1 MYFFR
6 FADFKLQRKCS
17 FAVMENFD
25 PKFIASLLNEENTI
39 KEVSLIL
46 QDMYTNK
53 RALSIRY
60 LKRYCA
66 KHEISK
72 RVLQNTL
79 HNLVADTAQK
89 MKFSIKD
96 FFSKCDQIRSFL
108 NGKLHFLCS
117 ERHSKRYVLEVGII
131 MCIRCNSSPHCNF

>member
-6 FADFKLQRKCS
+6 FADLFQRKYS

-25 PKFIASLLNEENTI
+25 PKFIALLLNEENTI
-39 KEVSLIL
+39 KDVSLIL
-46 QDMYTNK
+46 QDMYSNK
-53 RALSIRY
+53 RDLSIRY

-79 HNLVADTAQK
+79 HNLVADTV
-89 MKFSIKD
+89 
-96 FFSKCDQIRSFL
+96 QIWS
-108 NGKLHFLCS
+108 HFLKKSLMENLIFCAVRGS
-117 ERHSKRYVLEVGII
+117 RRGT
-131 MCIRCNSSPHCNF
+131 F